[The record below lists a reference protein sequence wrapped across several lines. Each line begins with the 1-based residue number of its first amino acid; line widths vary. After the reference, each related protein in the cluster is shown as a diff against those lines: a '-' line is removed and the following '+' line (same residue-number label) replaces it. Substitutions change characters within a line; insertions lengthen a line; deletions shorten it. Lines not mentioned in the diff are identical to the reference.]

1 MTLLQRTYFNI
12 CAAED
17 ITYKQNLDVKLTA
30 LCEAA
35 GIKFKQK
42 KR

>member
-17 ITYKQNLDVKLTA
+17 ISFRQNIDVKLTA

-35 GIKFKQK
+35 GITFKK